1 MNREQRF
8 YKLEQEYIRWTVN
21 QNNFQLFFSYR
32 DARPIAE
39 YKKYR
44 QTDQL
49 GEGYR
54 QREKLTKKLM
64 SIFKQIYGVKGKIT
78 KDSEL
83 FYYAI
88 NESGVSKKEKAVHKD
103 SGHNHLMI
111 GFKPSSKWFY
121 NPAGRIQDFENYLK
135 GQPVDCLKRKNGKE
149 FKTEGKLKWVDIC
162 TSLGNKEEIYVIKD
176 KILVADYLAKIEKGT
191 ISHSPFFKQPFFGG
205 DIKLPNRFDLSDI
218 LLDAA

>member
-1 MNREQRF
+1 MLAKILTSLKNFPCQRSIPPQSRQSLSRISKSLLSNYSMNREQRF
-8 YKLEQEYIRWTVN
+8 YKLEQEYIRWTVDH
-21 QNNFQLFFSYR
+21 NNFQLFFSYR

-88 NESGVSKKEKAVHKD
+88 NESGLSKKEKAVHKD
-103 SGHNHLMI
+103 SGHNHLLI

-135 GQPVDCLKRKNGKE
+135 GQPVDCLKRKNG
-149 FKTEGKLKWVDIC
+149 
-162 TSLGNKEEIYVIKD
+162 
-176 KILVADYLAKIEKGT
+176 
-191 ISHSPFFKQPFFGG
+191 
-205 DIKLPNRFDLSDI
+205 NRHYWSN
-218 LLDAA
+218 